1 MHKRSVIRQVISFH
15 ESIHCFIE
23 IQQNLELA
31 KLLLIRHVYA
41 SDGTKNIT
49 SCTKLSYVREGRV
62 RFRDERV
69 RQQLFQKR
77 RSTSSKARYSRRD
90 TRNQDQNHHH
100 DHDHQNLKSRT
111 LGTNRTHYRAA
122 KKRSSK
128 NSSRADKPK

>member
-90 TRNQDQNHHH
+90 TRNQND
-100 DHDHQNLKSRT
+100 LSRNMAP
-111 LGTNRTHYRAA
+111 NRIYYRTP